1 MKVTLKLLS
10 MAGDP
15 PPGFDAFGEC
25 ELDMANGANVAD
37 VVAKVSLPKE
47 EAYTTIVN
55 GEAVP
60 VDARAA
66 RQLTEGDEVTLFP
79 AIQGG

>member
-1 MKVTLKLLS
+1 MKVLVKLLS

-15 PPGFDAFGEC
+15 PPGFDDFGER
-25 ELDMANGANVAD
+25 ELQMGTGASVAD
-37 VVAKVSLPKE
+37 AVAMVELPSE

-55 GEAVP
+55 GTAVP
-60 VDARAA
+60 IEARAGHA
-66 RQLTEGDEVTLFP
+66 LADGDEVTLFP

>member
-1 MKVTLKLLS
+1 MKVTVKLLS

-15 PPGFDAFGEC
+15 PPGFDDFGER
-25 ELDMANGANVAD
+25 ELNLGAGANVAD
-37 VVAKVSLPKE
+37 AVAMVQLPAE

-55 GEAVP
+55 GTAVP
-60 VDARAA
+60 IEARAGHA
-66 RQLTEGDEVTLFP
+66 LAEGDEITLFP

>member
-1 MKVTLKLLS
+1 VKIKIKLLS

-15 PPGFDAFGEC
+15 PPGFDAFGERD
-25 ELDMANGANVAD
+25 LDVAAGASVAD
-37 VVAKVSLPKE
+37 AVATVSLPKE
-47 EAYTTIVN
+47 ESYTTIVN

-60 VDARAA
+60 VDARAGHK
-66 RQLTEGDEVTLFP
+66 LGDGDEITLFP

>member
-1 MKVTLKLLS
+1 MKIKIKLLS

-15 PPGFDAFGEC
+15 PPGFDAFGERD
-25 ELDMANGANVAD
+25 LDMAAGTSVAD
-37 VVAKVSLPKE
+37 AVATVSLPKE
-47 EAYTTIVN
+47 ESYTTIVN

-60 VDARAA
+60 VDARAGHKLA
-66 RQLTEGDEVTLFP
+66 EGDEVTLFP